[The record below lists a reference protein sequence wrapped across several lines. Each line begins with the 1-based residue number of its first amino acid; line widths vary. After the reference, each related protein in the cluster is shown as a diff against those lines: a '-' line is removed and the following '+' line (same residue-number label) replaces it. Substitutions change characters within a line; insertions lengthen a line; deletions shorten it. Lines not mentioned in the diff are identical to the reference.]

1 MINQNKTKI
10 SHSSSRGAAGAGQR
24 RYSRSAPRREQ
35 GRSSFSGAQ
44 RFHSRSAEEND
55 IHKSAVVSTHRAPDT
70 EPKLRFVPL
79 GGLEEIGRNMMFFE
93 YKNEI
98 VIIDVGLQFPEEET
112 PGIDFIIPN
121 IAYLEPR
128 KANIRGIILS
138 HAHYDHIGA
147 LPYLIGKLGNPPI
160 YATALTKEIVLK
172 RQEDF
177 PNQPKLNITVVKNH
191 DKIKISNYFEADFFG
206 IPHTIPDATG
216 VLLRTPVG
224 NIANFID
231 FRVEYDV
238 DGNPLRLN
246 EFEEVGKQGI
256 LALMIDSTNAELPGH
271 SMSEKTVEKNLED
284 LFKEAKGRIIVAAFS
299 SLLDRIDTILKIAD
313 KLGRKVAISGYS
325 MKSNVQIAQRLGY
338 LKVKSDLIIP
348 LEEIHRHKDDK
359 IMILTTGA
367 QGESNASLMRI
378 VNGEHRFVHI
388 KPGDTVIFSSSIV
401 PGNERSVQG
410 LKDNLARQGAIIYH
424 SKIIDIH
431 ASGHALKEDL
441 KLTMKLVKP
450 KFVVPIH
457 GYYYMRS
464 VNAQNALEAGIPK
477 ENAILLDNGKIAEI
491 TKDKI
496 IVSKETVPAFYVM
509 VDGLGVG
516 DVEEVV
522 LRDRRV
528 LAQEGMVVIILTLSK
543 DKGRLVKSPD
553 IISRGFIYLK
563 ENQKILEDVRNQ
575 LKGIISRMPTYQSP
589 DVDYLK
595 TLVRDQVGQMLF
607 TKTKRRPM
615 ILPVV
620 IEV

>member
-1 MINQNKTKI
+1 MINQPKRKY
-10 SHSSSRGAAGAGQR
+10 SSTHTAA
-24 RYSRSAPRREQ
+24 RSEHIK
-35 GRSSFSGAQ
+35 SGAL
-44 RFHSRSAEEND
+44 A
-55 IHKSAVVSTHRAPDT
+55 HKAP
-70 EPKLRFVPL
+70 EGEAKLRFVPL

-112 PGIDFIIPN
+112 PGVDFIIPN
-121 IAYLEPR
+121 ISYLEPR

-160 YATALTKEIVLK
+160 YATALTKEIVLR

-191 DKIKISNYFEADFFG
+191 DKVKISNYFEADFFG

-216 VLLRTPVG
+216 VLLKTPVG

-231 FRVEYDV
+231 FRIEYDIE
-238 DGNPLRLN
+238 GNPLRLN

-271 SMSEKTVEKNLED
+271 SISEKMVEKNLED
-284 LFKEAKGRIIVAAFS
+284 LFKDAKGRIIVAAFS

-325 MKSNVQIAQRLGY
+325 MKSNIQIAQRLGY
-338 LKVKSDLIIP
+338 IKVKSDLIIP

-367 QGESNASLMRI
+367 QGESNASLMKI
-378 VNGEHRFVHI
+378 INGEHRFVHI

-410 LKDNLARQGAIIYH
+410 LKDDLARQGAIIFH

-464 VNAQNALEAGIPK
+464 VNAHNAQEIGIPK
-477 ENAILLDNGKIAEI
+477 ENTILLDNGNLAEI

-496 IVSKETVPAFYVM
+496 TISKETVPAFYVM

-516 DVEEVV
+516 DVGEVV

-528 LAQEGMVVIILTLSK
+528 LAQEGMLVIILTLSK
-543 DKGRLVKSPD
+543 DKGRLIKSPD
-553 IISRGFIYLK
+553 IISRGFIYIK

-575 LKGIISRMPTYQSP
+575 IKGIISRMPAYQSP
-589 DVDYLK
+589 EVDYLK
-595 TLVRDQVGQMLF
+595 TLIRDQVGQLIF

-615 ILPVV
+615 ILPVI